1 MNSSILLMHA
11 KLELMAHESEKLK
24 IELLKI
30 KEEKDKYESL
40 YHNSPNGYFTF
51 DQNGYIID
59 VNQAGSLM
67 LCYPKEALINK
78 IFHVYIVKEYWEV
91 FNLFFKDV
99 FVKENKQSCE
109 LKLLD
114 KDGQTFWVQL
124 ESIMVLNSSSGVLQ
138 CRTSVFDISK
148 RKETERILAIK
159 ESQLKS
165 AQKISNLGNWTW
177 DIKTNKI
184 SWSDQLYDI
193 FDLKTQEFEITAR
206 YFFSRVSTTTKRE
219 IISLMDLSISQKKTM
234 EVDFIILNSINKDK
248 IVTFKCMPEYDYKGD
263 LVNFH
268 GTIQDITERKKQRL
282 LLEEKALEM
291 SYLYDQ
297 IKHSEE
303 KLKKLN
309 DNKDKFFT
317 IIAHNLKNPF
327 SILLSLTDLLS
338 NDFENMEKAS
348 LKTIATKI
356 NDSSNRI
363 YALLDN
369 LLKWSKLQFSNTECI
384 PEIFDVSS
392 VTESSL
398 KLLEDQAN
406 KKNIMVKTKFNKK
419 ALVYTDKNIFD
430 AVMQN
435 LFINAVKFSHNGGVI
450 KIESENIDDF
460 IQISISDNG
469 IGMSNKA
476 AKNLFKLEK
485 IESTLGTENEKGTG
499 LGLLICKDLIE
510 RQGGKINVE
519 SNSGKGSKFMFTVPI
534 YKENIIN
541 NRKNDFI

>member
-11 KLELMAHESEKLK
+11 KLELMVQESEKLK
-24 IELLKI
+24 KELIQI
-30 KEEKDKYESL
+30 KEEKNKYESL

-59 VNQAGSLM
+59 VNHAGSLM
-67 LCYPKEALINK
+67 LSYPKEKLINK

-91 FNLFFKDV
+91 FNLFFNDV
-99 FVKENKQSCE
+99 FFKENIQSCE

-124 ESIMVLNSSSGVLQ
+124 ESIMVLNSSNGVLQ

-159 ESQLKS
+159 DSQLKN
-165 AQKISNLGNWTW
+165 AQKISNLGNWIW
-177 DIKTNKI
+177 DLKTNKI
-184 SWSDQLYDI
+184 SWSDQLYEI
-193 FDLKTQEFEITAR
+193 FGLKNQEFEITAK

-219 IISLMDLSISQKKTM
+219 IISLMDISISQRKTL
-234 EVDFIILNSINKDK
+234 ELDFIIFNSINQDK
-248 IVTFKCMPEYDYKGD
+248 IVNFKCKPKYDQKGD
-263 LVNFH
+263 LINFQ

-291 SYLYDQ
+291 GDLYEK

-327 SILLSLTDLLS
+327 SILLGLTDLLS
-338 NDFENMEKAS
+338 KDLENIEKAN
-348 LKTIATKI
+348 LKSIATKI

-369 LLKWSKLQFSNTECI
+369 LLKWSKLQFSNSECF
-384 PEIFDVSS
+384 PEIFDISS

-398 KLLEDQAN
+398 KLLENHVN
-406 KKNIMVKTKFNKK
+406 KKNIKVKTKFNKK

-435 LFINAVKFSHNGGVI
+435 LFINAVKFSHNGGTI
-450 KIESENIDDF
+450 KIESENKDDF
-460 IQISISDNG
+460 IQISITDNG
-469 IGMSNKA
+469 IGMSNKT

-519 SNSGKGSKFMFTVPI
+519 SYAGKGSKFMFTVPI
-534 YKENIIN
+534 YKENMIN
-541 NRKNDFI
+541 KR